1 MGLFTARPFDYKG
14 AKIALSA
21 QGGSNTLTRD
31 FQPRLT
37 GLISKNWGNFGI
49 LVSGAYSRRN
59 TREEGFDTYR
69 WRRNKA
75 NGSNISRLT
84 AAEQAKINSGDLL
97 FARGNRLSVW
107 DSKQERIG
115 LTSSIQWAPTDKVHV
130 TLDGLYGQFKGDRFE
145 THLASRGGGSSTWLG
160 GGETFAGTVYPNSR
174 VNAIQW
180 NDRNEVTYLD
190 VSGGKASTETR
201 VQNTKNVFKQ
211 VVLSGDAELVDGLTF
226 TWLGGVERSRYDMP
240 VNDKFTLEGFGDV
253 ISDYRGGTYSLVNTY
268 KFNTTDPNFWHA
280 KRLYANNTFQDSAF
294 DNIKG
299 RFDYKLSPA
308 TRSASAANG
317 GASPMAAIMRKP
329 TISGPAGSCRGR
341 STPTP
346 APMPGPIP
354 AIRDRTGRS
363 STSQDAPD
371 IGHQSR
377 AISDQQDRCVRGRG
391 ADQRRLR
398 PV

>member
-1 MGLFTARPFDYKG
+1 MG
-14 AKIALSA
+14 
-21 QGGSNTLTRD
+21 Q
-31 FQPRLT
+31 Q
-37 GLISKNWGNFGI
+37 
-49 LVSGAYSRRN
+49 
-59 TREEGFDTYR
+59 
-69 WRRNKA
+69 
-75 NGSNISRLT
+75 
-84 AAEQAKINSGDLL
+84 
-97 FARGNRLSVW
+97 
-107 DSKQERIG
+107 QERIG

-268 KFNTTDPNFWHA
+268 KFNTTDP
-280 KRLYANNTFQDSAF
+280 TSGTPSACTRTTRSR
-294 DNIKG
+294 IW
-299 RFDYKLSPA
+299 RSTISRAASTISYPPA

-363 STSQDAPD
+363 STSPRC
-371 IGHQSR
+371 SR
-377 AISDQQDRCVRGRG
+377 HWASIARNI
-391 ADQRRLR
+391 
-398 PV
+398 